1 MSDASAAPYLN
12 EGELNELS
20 INCYESHRKRLRYC
34 VTTGIAFIYLLFPS
48 LFPSFP
54 LLFTPTATM
63 TRGNQRD
70 VDRERAQRRNQRGVQ
85 NSTLKSREKDCNV
98 VCEICRQTF
107 MCTIKRPTLEQHI
120 DSKHPKNQFQD
131 CFPNFES

>member
-1 MSDASAAPYLN
+1 
-12 EGELNELS
+12 
-20 INCYESHRKRLRYC
+20 
-34 VTTGIAFIYLLFPS
+34 
-48 LFPSFP
+48 
-54 LLFTPTATM
+54 M

-85 NSTLKSREKDCNV
+85 NSTLKSRDKDLNV

-120 DSKHPKNQFQD
+120 DSKHPKNKFQD